1 MRRSPTLEG
10 LDVSS
15 QGRRLFG
22 GLYLAGGSGPA
33 PAAVLL
39 HGLPGHEQNLDLA
52 QRLRA
57 LGISVAFFHYRGSWG
72 SEGSY
77 ALNHALPDARAVVA
91 WMLDR
96 PDVDPERLAVI
107 GLSFGGWVGFQM
119 AADEPRIRCL
129 VAISPLIDPLDPTGR
144 LTPELATTFAAPL
157 AGVHAEQLMAEWQ
170 ELPSVLTRAEALT
183 SRPVLLVTAEA
194 DEIFPPRHYTRL
206 RERLP
211 GLEHVQFPRADHVY
225 SSVRPGL
232 CHVIGDWLTRQLE
245 PRAGE
250 GSG

>member
-10 LDVSS
+10 LEVSS

-22 GLYLAGGSGPA
+22 GLYLAGGSEPA

-91 WMLDR
+91 WMLNR

-144 LTPELATTFAAPL
+144 LTPELASHLRRAP
-157 AGVHAEQLMAEWQ
+157 GW
-170 ELPSVLTRAEALT
+170 RARRAVDGRVART
-183 SRPVLLVTAEA
+183 AIGPDPRRSPDQPSRPAGDGRDGRDLPAQALHAAEGTPA
-194 DEIFPPRHYTRL
+194 RVGTR
-206 RERLP
+206 
-211 GLEHVQFPRADHVY
+211 
-225 SSVRPGL
+225 SVS
-232 CHVIGDWLTRQLE
+232 T
-245 PRAGE
+245 
-250 GSG
+250 S